1 MRTHYLFLTIFLLLS
16 AQLKAEIV
24 LPRIL
29 GHNMVLQQGKPLN
42 IWGKASAGELVTVQ
56 FSGQNLTTSA
66 DASGRWNVT
75 LKPLKASAT
84 PSELV
89 ISGTNTIRLQNILV
103 GEVWLCSGQSNM
115 EYTMRK
121 NSKVNP
127 SLATPSVDGHNPVD
141 ELTYANNPQIRIF
154 LVNRKELSKPD
165 SLHRGWSTAQD
176 SALRSF
182 SAPAYFFATELHKNL
197 NVPIGVIS
205 SAIPGSRIEP
215 WISDAAFQEDTYYN
229 NQKID
234 GEPGKFYEPMIRPL
248 VPFTLTGFL
257 WYQGE
262 SNCFLKETTTYSH
275 KLKTLITSWRNA
287 WGDSSLPFYYVSLA
301 PFKYSESKGKLVLTK
316 ETLPE
321 FREAQE
327 LVLSLPNTGMIG
339 TTDLVSDLSDIHP
352 PFKWEIGRRLALLAL
367 SNTYDR
373 KKVVA
378 EGPVFEKMRLR
389 GKTIELSFAHT
400 GSGLIS
406 KDGQPLTGFTIAG
419 VDGVFAPAEAR
430 IDRKHVLVSAA
441 SVPNPV
447 AVRFAWDEAAQ
458 PNLFNKEGLP
468 ARPFRTDNPLKSQL
482 ADFTTNAQRPES
494 MHTGSQTQLRAQKSS
509 KSSTLNQR

>member
-1 MRTHYLFLTIFLLLS
+1 MRKHKLFAITLFLLS
-16 AQLKAEIV
+16 ANLKAEII
-24 LPRIL
+24 LPRIF
-29 GHNMVLQQGKPLN
+29 GHNMVLQQGKPLTF
-42 IWGKASAGELVTVQ
+42 WGKASAGETVTIQ
-56 FSGQNLTTSA
+56 FSGQSQTTSA
-66 DASGRWNVT
+66 DALGKWSVT

-121 NSKVNP
+121 NSKVKA
-127 SLATPSVDGHNPVD
+127 SVATQLVDGHNPVD
-141 ELTYANNPQIRIF
+141 ELNYANNPQIRIF

-165 SLHRGWSTAQD
+165 SLHRGWNVAQD

-182 SAPAYFFATELHKNL
+182 SAPAYFFANQLYRNL

-215 WISDAAFQEDTYYN
+215 WISEAAFREDSYYG

-248 VPFTLTGFL
+248 APFAMKGFL

-275 KLKTLITSWRNA
+275 KLKTLITSWRTA
-287 WGDSSLPFYYVSLA
+287 WNDQKLPFYYVSLA
-301 PFKYSESKGKLVLTK
+301 PFKYSESKGKVALTR

-327 LVLSLPNTGMIG
+327 QVLSLPQTGMIV
-339 TTDLVSDLSDIHP
+339 TTDLADDLSDIHP
-352 PFKWEIGRRLALLAL
+352 PFKWEVGRRLALLAL
-367 SNTYDR
+367 TNAYD
-373 KKVVA
+373 KNDVVA
-378 EGPVFEKMRLR
+378 EGPIFEKMNVKGRA
-389 GKTIELSFAHT
+389 IQLSFSQI
-400 GSGLIS
+400 GSGLVS
-406 KDGQPLTGFTIAG
+406 KNGQPLTGFTIAG
-419 VDGVFAPAEAR
+419 KAGIFSPAEAH
-430 IDRKHVLVSAA
+430 IDGKHILVSADN
-441 SVPNPV
+441 VPNPT

-468 ARPFRTDNPLKSQL
+468 ARPFRTDKPQKNQL
-482 ADFTTNAQRPES
+482 FDSVRPS
-494 MHTGSQTQLRAQKSS
+494 DSPVSRGLDAKTSS
-509 KSSTLNQR
+509 SN

>member
-1 MRTHYLFLTIFLLLS
+1 MRKYNLFAITLILLS
-16 AQLKAEIV
+16 AQLKAEII
-24 LPRIL
+24 LPRIV
-29 GHNMVLQQGKPLN
+29 GHNMVLQQGKPLMF
-42 IWGKASAGELVTVQ
+42 WGNASAGETVTIQ
-56 FSGQNLTTSA
+56 FAGQNQTTSA
-66 DASGRWNVT
+66 DGSGKWSVT

-121 NSKVNP
+121 NSKVKA
-127 SLATPSVDGHNPVD
+127 SLATQLVDGHNPVD

-165 SLHRGWSTAQD
+165 SLHRGWNVAQD

-182 SAPAYFFATELHKNL
+182 SAPAYFFAKELYRNL

-215 WISDAAFQEDTYYN
+215 WISEAAFREDSYYG
-229 NQKID
+229 NQKLD

-248 VPFTLTGFL
+248 APFAVKGFL

-275 KLKTLITSWRNA
+275 KLQTLITSWRTA
-287 WGDSSLPFYYVSLA
+287 WTDQKLPFYYVSLA
-301 PFKYSESKGKLVLTK
+301 PFKYSDSKGKVVLTR

-327 LVLSLPNTGMIG
+327 QLLSLPQTGMIV
-339 TTDLVSDLSDIHP
+339 TTDLADDLSDIHP

-367 SNTYDR
+367 ASDYD
-373 KKVVA
+373 KNDLVSQ
-378 EGPVFEKMRLR
+378 GPIFDKMKLKGRSIQL
-389 GKTIELSFAHT
+389 TFTQT
-400 GSGLIS
+400 GSGLVS
-406 KDGQPLTGFTIAG
+406 KDGQPLTGFTVAG
-419 VDGVFAPAEAR
+419 KDGIFSPAEAQ
-430 IDRKHVLVSAA
+430 IDGKHVLVSADNVA
-441 SVPNPV
+441 NPV

-468 ARPFRTDNPLKSQL
+468 ARPFRTDKPQKNQL
-482 ADFTTNAQRPES
+482 SDSFKPSNRPDS
-494 MHTGSQTQLRAQKSS
+494 KGLNIKTSSS
-509 KSSTLNQR
+509 K